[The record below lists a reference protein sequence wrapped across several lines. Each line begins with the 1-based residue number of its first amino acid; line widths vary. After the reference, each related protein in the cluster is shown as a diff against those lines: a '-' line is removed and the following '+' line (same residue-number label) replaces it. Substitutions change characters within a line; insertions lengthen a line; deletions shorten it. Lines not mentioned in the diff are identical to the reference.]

1 MQNDLDKI
9 YRTMLI
15 VWVGITMGLAG
26 LFVFS
31 TFAAPEPSTEPT
43 TMPSGVVLFVLAA
56 LATFI
61 MVLSFA
67 VKRKILQRSVEKQD
81 VMLVQQAMVVA
92 CAMCELGALFG
103 VVERFVIG
111 SGEHYLLFLIS
122 AVGMALHFP
131 RRDQVLAASWNE
143 QSRRSL

>member
-15 VWVGITMGLAG
+15 VWVGITMSIAG
-26 LFVFS
+26 LFVFT
-31 TFAAPEPSTEPT
+31 TFAAPEPSPEPT

-56 LATFI
+56 VATFI

-67 VKRKILQRSVEKQD
+67 VKRKILQRSVEEQD

-122 AVGMALHFP
+122 AVGLALHFP

-143 QSRRSL
+143 QSRQSP